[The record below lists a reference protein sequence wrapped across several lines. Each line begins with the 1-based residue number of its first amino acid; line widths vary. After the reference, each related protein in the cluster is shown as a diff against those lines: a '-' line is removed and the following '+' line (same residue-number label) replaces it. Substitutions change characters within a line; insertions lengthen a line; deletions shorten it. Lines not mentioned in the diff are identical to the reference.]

1 MSHCYWAVVS
11 CKDPKTIIVKY
22 RNRILSIHIKD
33 GKEVDDKFVN
43 TVIGEGIIDYE
54 GIVAI
59 AKKFALNWLT
69 VEQEQFS
76 LDVVESIRLNFDRLK
91 AINNRTPILDTFVI
105 GCSNMAGNSSSVIR
119 IGYLRVTKPRANRW
133 KS

>member
-59 AKKFALNWLT
+59 AKKLLADSRART
-69 VEQEQFS
+69 IFS
-76 LDVVESIRLNFDRLK
+76 RCCREYSIKF
-91 AINNRTPILDTFVI
+91 
-105 GCSNMAGNSSSVIR
+105 
-119 IGYLRVTKPRANRW
+119 
-133 KS
+133 